1 LTSAFR
7 PATTDSMYIKKVK
20 KQNPGAKKAYEYLHL
35 VENVRTEKGPR
46 QRLILNLGA
55 IDVPPEK
62 YKELANCIE
71 AMLSGQQTLFSPDP
85 KIESHARQAVHDIV
99 KKRSEEQALAK
110 TLDGKTDPAPDYQN
124 VNVASI
130 EVAEPRTLG
139 PEYVCHSIWQE
150 LGIKDLLLS
159 QGVSPHSVS
168 IIETLVLGRLIFP
181 ASERQT
187 WEWAQR
193 RSAVYELAGTPL
205 KGSLNSF
212 YRATDTVFQHKDAIE
227 AYLSKKE
234 KEIFSLPETLC
245 LFDLTNTHFEG
256 RAMGNPKAKFGR
268 SKQKRSDCK
277 LLTLA
282 LIIDDLGFVK
292 YSHLYPGNQQETKTL
307 AEMIESLIALRP
319 DLANNRTVIMDAGIA
334 TEDNLAY
341 LRQTGFHY
349 IVVHRGKSDFTPDDT
364 AGMKIIRN
372 DGEFTVEVCRKE
384 KEQEVLLLCRST
396 GRIEKDRGIRNRQE
410 QLFLE
415 RLAYYRSGLSKK
427 GHTKV
432 YSKILELIG
441 RLREKYPKAS
451 KVYDVEVVA
460 GKSESSL
467 KPLIV
472 KDIIWKKKAAF
483 EQNEAF
489 DGCYVLR
496 SDRIDLGDRDIWR
509 TYVMLTRVERAFRS
523 LKSSLGLRPNFH
535 QIERRA
541 DAHLFISVLAY
552 HILHIIEHRL
562 RQHGDHRCWQTI
574 CQMLSTH
581 QRLTL
586 EYDVKEQQ
594 QVRRCHV
601 RMCSRPEHEHS
612 MIYHRLGLSGAPLGH
627 RMYKAK

>member
-1 LTSAFR
+1 
-7 PATTDSMYIKKVK
+7 MYIKKVK
-20 KQNPGAKKAYEYLHL
+20 KQNPGTTKAYEYLHL

-55 IDVPPEK
+55 IDVSPEK

-71 AMLSGQQTLFSPDP
+71 AMLSGQQALFSPDP
-85 KIESHARQAVHDIV
+85 MVERHARQAVKNIV
-99 KKRSEEQALAK
+99 KKRSEEE
-110 TLDGKTDPAPDYQN
+110 TLEKADHAPDYQQ

-130 EVAEPRTLG
+130 EAAESKSLG
-139 PEYVCHSIWQE
+139 PEYVCHSVWKE
-150 LGIKDLLLS
+150 LGINDLLLS
-159 QGVSPHSVS
+159 KGVSGNVLP

-187 WEWAQR
+187 REWAKS

-212 YRATDTVFQHKDAIE
+212 YRATDTVFHYKDAIE

-234 KEIFSLPETLC
+234 KEIFSLAETLC

-256 RAMGNPKAKFGR
+256 RAMGNPKARFGR

-282 LIIDDLGFVK
+282 LIIDELGFVK

-307 AEMIESLIALRP
+307 AEMIESLVALRP
-319 DLANNRTVIMDAGIA
+319 ELANHRTVIMDAGIA

-341 LRQTGFHY
+341 LRQNGFHY
-349 IVVHRGKSDFTPDDT
+349 IVVHRGKSDFTTDDT
-364 AGMKIIRN
+364 AEMKIIRD

-384 KEQEVLLLCRST
+384 KEKEAFLLCRST

-410 QLFLE
+410 QLFVE
-415 RLAYYRSGLSKK
+415 RLEYYKNGLSKK

-432 YSKILELIG
+432 YSKVLELIG

-451 KVYDVEVVA
+451 KVYDVEVVVE
-460 GKSESSL
+460 KTESSV
-467 KPLIV
+467 KSMIA
-472 KDIIWKKKAAF
+472 KDIIWKKRSAF
-483 EQNEAF
+483 EQQDAF
-489 DGCYVLR
+489 DGCYVLAT
-496 SDRIDLGDRDIWR
+496 DRIDLGDGEIWR
-509 TYVMLTRVERAFRS
+509 TYMMLTRVERAFRS

-552 HILHIIEHRL
+552 HLLHIIEHRL
-562 RQHGDHRCWQTI
+562 RGHGDHRCWQTI
-574 CQMLSTH
+574 RQVLSTH
-581 QRLTL
+581 QRMTI
-586 EYDVKEQQ
+586 EYDVKEQE
-594 QVRRCHV
+594 VRRCHL
-601 RMCSRPEHEHS
+601 RICSRPEPDHS
-612 MIYHRLGLSGAPLGH
+612 MIYHSLGLSGTPLG
-627 RMYKAK
+627 RRVYMAK

>member
-1 LTSAFR
+1 LTLCSRSAIVFI
-7 PATTDSMYIKKVK
+7 MYIKKVK
-20 KQNPGAKKAYEYLHL
+20 KQNPGAKKAYQYLHL

-46 QRLILNLGA
+46 QRLILNLGV

-71 AMLSGQQTLFSPDP
+71 AMLSGQQTLFSLDP
-85 KIESHARQAVHDIV
+85 KIERHARQAVHDIV
-99 KKRSEEQALAK
+99 RKRSEEQALTK
-110 TLDGKTDPAPDYQN
+110 TLDNKTDQAPDYQH
-124 VNVASI
+124 VNMASV
-130 EVAEPRTLG
+130 EVAEPRSLG
-139 PEYVCHSIWQE
+139 PEYVCHSIWKE
-150 LGIKDLLLS
+150 LGINELLAS
-159 QGVSPHSVS
+159 HGVSPHSLS

-227 AYLSKKE
+227 AYLSRKE
-234 KEIFSLPETLC
+234 KEIFSLAETLC

-256 RAMGNPKAKFGR
+256 RALGNPKARFGR

-282 LIIDDLGFVK
+282 LIIDELGFTK
-292 YSHLYPGNQQETKTL
+292 YSHLYPGNQQETRTL
-307 AEMIESLIALRP
+307 AEMIESLVALRP
-319 DLANNRTVIMDAGIA
+319 DLAKNRTVIMDAGIA
-334 TEDNLAY
+334 TKDNLAY
-341 LRQTGFHY
+341 LRQNGFHY
-349 IVVHRGKSDFTPDDT
+349 IVVNRGKSDFTPDDT
-364 AGMKIIRN
+364 AGMKIIKD

-410 QLFLE
+410 QLFVE

-432 YSKILELIG
+432 YSKVAELIG
-441 RLREKYPKAS
+441 RLREKHPKAS

-460 GKSESSL
+460 ESSV
-467 KPLIV
+467 KSLIA

-483 EQNEAF
+483 EQNETF
-489 DGCYVLR
+489 DGCYVLAT
-496 SDRIDLGDRDIWR
+496 DRTDLGDSEIWR

-574 CQMLSTH
+574 CQLLSTH
-581 QRLTL
+581 QRVTI

-594 QVRRCHV
+594 EVRRCHL
-601 RMCSRPEHEHS
+601 RTCSRPEPEHS
-612 MIYHRLGLSGAPLGH
+612 MIYHRLGLSGTPIG
-627 RMYKAK
+627 RRTYMAK

>member
-1 LTSAFR
+1 
-7 PATTDSMYIKKVK
+7 MYIKKVK
-20 KQNPGAKKAYEYLHL
+20 KQNPGAAKAYEYLHL
-35 VENVRTEKGPR
+35 VENIRTEKGPR

-55 IDVPPEK
+55 IDVAPEK

-71 AMLSGQQTLFSPDP
+71 SMLAGQKTLFSFDP
-85 KIESHARQAVHDIV
+85 KIESHAQEAVCRIV
-99 KKRSEEQALAK
+99 KKRSEEQAIAK
-110 TLDGKTDPAPDYQN
+110 TLDGKTDQAPDYQN
-124 VNVASI
+124 VNVASF
-130 EVAEPRTLG
+130 EAAEPRSLG
-139 PEYVCHSIWQE
+139 PEYVCHSIWKE
-150 LGIKDLLLS
+150 LGINDLLLS
-159 QGVSPHSVS
+159 RGVSPHSLP

-212 YRATDTVFQHKDAIE
+212 YRATDTVFQYKDAIE
-227 AYLSKKE
+227 AFLSKKE
-234 KEIFSLPETLC
+234 KELFLLAETLC
-245 LFDLTNTHFEG
+245 LFDLTNTYVEG
-256 RAMGNPKAKFGR
+256 RALSNPKARFGR

-282 LIIDDLGFVK
+282 LIVDDLGFAK

-307 AEMIESLIALRP
+307 AEMIESLIVLRP
-319 DLANNRTVIMDAGIA
+319 GLAKNRTVIMDAGIA

-341 LRQTGFHY
+341 LRQNGFHY
-349 IVVHRGKSDFTPDDT
+349 IVVHRGKSDFTSDDT
-364 AGMKIIRN
+364 AAMNVIRKE
-372 DGEFTVEVCRKE
+372 DEFTVEVCRKQ
-384 KEQEVLLLCRST
+384 KDQEVLLLCRST

-410 QLFLE
+410 QHFVE
-415 RLAYYRSGLSKK
+415 RLEYYRNGLSKK

-432 YSKILELIG
+432 YSKVLELIG

-460 GKSESSL
+460 EKAESAAKSL
-467 KPLIV
+467 MA
-472 KDIIWKKKAAF
+472 KDIIWKKKPAF
-483 EQNEAF
+483 AQNEAL

-496 SDRIDLGDRDIWR
+496 TDRVDLDDKEIWQ

-541 DAHLFISVLAY
+541 DAHMFISVLAY

-562 RQHGDHRCWQTI
+562 RQQGDHRCWQTI
-574 CQMLSTH
+574 CQELSTH
-581 QRLTL
+581 QRMTI

-594 QVRRCHV
+594 EVRHCHL
-601 RMCSRPEHEHS
+601 RICSRPETEQS
-612 MIYHRLGLSGAPLGH
+612 MIYHRLGLSGAPLG
-627 RMYKAK
+627 RRIYMAK

>member
-1 LTSAFR
+1 MLTLPFCPDITR
-7 PATTDSMYIKKVK
+7 GMYIKKVK
-20 KQNPGAKKAYEYLHL
+20 KQNPGATKAYEYLHL

-85 KIESHARQAVHDIV
+85 KIEIHARQAVHDIV
-99 KKRSEEQALAK
+99 KKRSEEQAIAK
-110 TLDGKTDPAPDYQN
+110 TLDGKADQAPDYQH
-124 VNVASI
+124 VDMASI
-130 EVAEPRTLG
+130 EAAESRSLG
-139 PEYVCHSIWQE
+139 PEYVCHSIWNE
-150 LGIKDLLLS
+150 LGINELLAS
-159 QGVSPHSVS
+159 HDVSPHSIS
-168 IIETLVLGRLIFP
+168 MIETLVLGRLIFP

-193 RSAVYELAGTPL
+193 RSAVYELAGTPV

-234 KEIFSLPETLC
+234 KEMFSLSETLC

-256 RAMGNPKAKFGR
+256 RALGNPKAKFGR

-282 LIIDDLGFVK
+282 LIIDELGFVK
-292 YSHLYPGNQQETKTL
+292 YSHLYPGNQQETRTL
-307 AEMIESLIALRP
+307 AEMIQSLVALRP
-319 DLANNRTVIMDAGIA
+319 DFAENRTVIMDAGIA
-334 TEDNLAY
+334 TEDNLDY
-341 LRQTGFHY
+341 LRRNGFHY

-364 AGMKIIRN
+364 AGMKIIRD
-372 DGEFTVEVCRKE
+372 DGEFTVSVCRKQ
-384 KEQEVLLLCRST
+384 KEEEVLLLCRST

-410 QLFLE
+410 QLFVE
-415 RLAYYRSGLSKK
+415 RLEYYRNGLLKK

-432 YSKILELIG
+432 YSKVLELIG

-451 KVYDVEVVA
+451 KVYDVEVLAETASAV
-460 GKSESSL
+460 KL
-467 KPLIV
+467 LIA
-472 KDIIWKKKAAF
+472 KDIIWKKKSAF

-489 DGCYVLR
+489 DGCYVLAT
-496 SDRIDLGDRDIWR
+496 DRTDLGDSEIWR

-535 QIERRA
+535 QLERRA

-574 CQMLSTH
+574 CQVLSTH
-581 QRLTL
+581 QRVTL
-586 EYDVKEQQ
+586 EYDVKEQRD
-594 QVRRCHV
+594 VRRCHL
-601 RMCSRPEHEHS
+601 RICTRPEPEHS
-612 MIYHRLGLSGAPLGH
+612 MIYHSLGLSGAPLGR
-627 RMYKAK
+627 RMYMAK

>member
-1 LTSAFR
+1 MFPPCYGLG
-7 PATTDSMYIKKVK
+7 MYIKKVK
-20 KQNPGAKKAYEYLHL
+20 KQNPGTTKAYEYLHL

-46 QRLILNLGA
+46 QRLILNLGS

-71 AMLSGQQTLFSPDP
+71 AMLAGEQALFSPDP
-85 KIESHARQAVHDIV
+85 MIESHARQAVRDIV
-99 KKRSEEQALAK
+99 KKRSEEQSLTRTLVSQTDQAL
-110 TLDGKTDPAPDYQN
+110 DYQK

-130 EVAEPRTLG
+130 EVAEPRSLG
-139 PEYVCHSIWQE
+139 PEYVCHSIWKE
-150 LGIKDLLLS
+150 LGINDLLLS
-159 QGVSPHSVS
+159 QGVSPHSLP

-193 RSAVYELAGTPL
+193 RSAIYELAGTPL

-212 YRATDTVFQHKDAIE
+212 YRATDTVFQYKDAIE
-227 AYLSKKE
+227 AHLSKRE
-234 KEIFSLPETLC
+234 KELFSLPETLC

-256 RAMGNPKAKFGR
+256 RALGNPKAKFGH

-282 LIIDDLGFVK
+282 LIIDELGFTK

-307 AEMIESLIALRP
+307 AEMIESLVALRP
-319 DLANNRTVIMDAGIA
+319 DLAKNRTVIMDAGIA
-334 TEDNLAY
+334 TEDNLAW
-341 LRQTGFHY
+341 LRKNQFHY
-349 IVVHRGKSDFTPDDT
+349 IVVHRGRSDFAPEDT
-364 AGMKIIRN
+364 EKMKIIRK
-372 DGEFTVEVCRKE
+372 DGEYTVEVCRKE
-384 KEQEVLLLCRST
+384 KEAEVLLLCRST

-410 QLFLE
+410 QLFVE
-415 RLAYYRSGLSKK
+415 RLEYYRSGLSKK

-432 YSKILELIG
+432 YSKVVELIG

-451 KVYDVEVVA
+451 KVFDVEVVVDNPA
-460 GKSESSL
+460 ASTVKS
-467 KPLIV
+467 LIA
-472 KDIIWKKKAAF
+472 KDITWKKKAAF
-483 EQNEAF
+483 EQHEAL

-496 SDRIDLGDRDIWR
+496 TDRADLGDKEIWQ
-509 TYVMLTRVERAFRS
+509 TYVMLTRIERAFRS

-574 CQMLSTH
+574 CQVLSTH
-581 QRLTL
+581 QRMTI

-594 QVRRCHV
+594 DIRRCHL
-601 RMCSRPEHEHS
+601 RICSRPETEQS
-612 MIYHRLGLSGAPLGH
+612 MIYYRLGLSGMPLGR

>member
-1 LTSAFR
+1 
-7 PATTDSMYIKKVK
+7 MYIKKVK
-20 KQNPGAKKAYEYLHL
+20 KQNSGAKKAYEYLHL

-46 QRLILNLGA
+46 QRLILNLGT

-85 KIESHARQAVHDIV
+85 KIESHARQAVRDIV
-99 KKRSEEQALAK
+99 KKRSEEQAVAK
-110 TLDGKTDPAPDYQN
+110 TLDGKTDQTPDYQHI
-124 VNVASI
+124 NVASI
-130 EVAEPRTLG
+130 EVAEPRSLG
-139 PEYVCHSIWQE
+139 PEYLCHSIWQE
-150 LGIKDLLLS
+150 LGINELLVS
-159 QGVSPHSVS
+159 HGVSPHSLS

-181 ASERQT
+181 ASDRQT

-234 KEIFSLPETLC
+234 KELFSLPETLC

-256 RAMGNPKAKFGR
+256 RALGNPKARFGR

-307 AEMIESLIALRP
+307 AEMIESLVALRP
-319 DLANNRTVIMDAGIA
+319 DLAKNRTVIMDAGIA

-341 LRQTGFHY
+341 LRQNGFHY
-349 IVVHRGKSDFTPDDT
+349 IVVQRGKSDFTIGDT
-364 AGMKIIRN
+364 AGMKIIRKE
-372 DGEFTVEVCRKE
+372 DECTVEVCRKE

-410 QLFLE
+410 QLFTE

-432 YSKILELIG
+432 YSKVLELIG

-451 KVYDVEVVA
+451 KVYDVEVIAEKTESDV
-460 GKSESSL
+460 KSF
-467 KPLIV
+467 IV
-472 KDIIWKKKAAF
+472 KAAF
-483 EQNEAF
+483 EQNEAL

-496 SDRIDLGDRDIWR
+496 TDRIDLDDSEIWR

-562 RQHGDHRCWQTI
+562 RGHGDHRCWRTI
-574 CQMLSTH
+574 CQVLSTH
-581 QRLTL
+581 QRVSL
-586 EYDVKEQQ
+586 EYDVKEQPE
-594 QVRRCHV
+594 VRRCHL
-601 RMCSRPEHEHS
+601 RICSRPEPEHS
-612 MIYHRLGLSGAPLGH
+612 MIYHRLGLSGTPLG
-627 RMYKAK
+627 RRTYMAK